1 MEKKTAGSS
10 LSKALNMLNH
20 VCTSP
25 VPLRFAELVDL
36 SELPKATAHR
46 QLNTLLEHGLVRF
59 DEHKQAYYPGYG
71 LLALA
76 HRTWAN
82 LDIRDVAASP
92 MRDLW
97 SSTQETIHLAV
108 LDGAEVIY
116 IDKLESPKSLRL
128 YSAVGKKG
136 PVYCTGV
143 GKAMLAFLP
152 PKKQQQVI
160 CEQAFIRHTEHTLT
174 TPKALQD
181 NLQQIKDTG
190 ISLDLEEHEIGIK
203 CAAAP
208 IFNSRHEVVAAISV
222 TAPAFRT
229 HDDIYEEM
237 KGAVKLAAEVISKHL
252 GDCEYSDNR

>member
-1 MEKKTAGSS
+1 MENKNSGSS

-25 VPLRFAELVDL
+25 VPLRFAELVEL

-82 LDIRDVAASP
+82 LDIRDVAAAP

-108 LDGAEVIY
+108 LDGADVIY

-152 PKKQQQVI
+152 DDKQKDI
-160 CEQAFIRHTEHTLT
+160 IDHQAFFRHTEHTLT
-174 TPKALQD
+174 TPEALKV
-181 NLQQIKDTG
+181 NLAQIREKG
-190 ISLDLEEHEIGIK
+190 ISLDLEEHEMGIK

-208 IFNSRHEVVAAISV
+208 IFNSRHEAVAAISV

-229 HDDIYEEM
+229 SDDVYEAM
-237 KGAVKLAAEVISKHL
+237 KNQVKDAANAISKRL
-252 GDCEYSDNR
+252 GACD

>member
-1 MEKKTAGSS
+1 METKASGSS

-82 LDIRDVAASP
+82 LDIRDVAATP

-108 LDGAEVIY
+108 LDGADVIY

-136 PVYCTGV
+136 PIYCTGV
-143 GKAMLAFLP
+143 GKAMLAFMP
-152 PKKQQQVI
+152 ADKQPAVI
-160 CEQAFIRHTEHTLT
+160 DAQAFFKHTEHTLT
-174 TPKALQD
+174 SPNALKA
-181 NLQQIKDTG
+181 NLELIRETG
-190 ISLDLEEHEIGIK
+190 ISLDLEEHEMGIK

-208 IFNSRHEVVAAISV
+208 IFNSRHEAVAAISV
-222 TAPAFRT
+222 TAPVFRT
-229 HDDIYEEM
+229 SDDVYEKM
-237 KGAVKLAAEVISKHL
+237 KQQVKLAASTISKRL
-252 GDCEYSDNR
+252 GACE

>member
-1 MEKKTAGSS
+1 
-10 LSKALNMLNH
+10 MLNH

-82 LDIRDVAASP
+82 LDIRDVAAAP

-108 LDGAEVIY
+108 LDDAEVIY

-143 GKAMLAFLP
+143 GKAILAYLP
-152 PKKQQQVI
+152 EAKQQDIIHQ
-160 CEQAFIRHTEHTLT
+160 QNFIRHTEHTLT
-174 TPKALQD
+174 TPQALEG

-203 CAAAP
+203 CVAAP
-208 IFNSRHEVVAAISV
+208 IFNARHQVVAAISV

-229 HDDIYEEM
+229 DDASYETMKGLVKSAADDIS
-237 KGAVKLAAEVISKHL
+237 KRLGAC
-252 GDCEYSDNR
+252 D

>member
-1 MEKKTAGSS
+1 METKTSGSS

-59 DEHKQAYYPGYG
+59 DEHKQAYYAGYG

-82 LDIRDVAASP
+82 LDIRDVAAAS
-92 MRDLW
+92 MRELW
-97 SSTQETIHLAV
+97 SSTHETIHLAV
-108 LDGAEVIY
+108 LDGTDVIY

-152 PKKQQQVI
+152 DDKQQIVI
-160 CEQAFIRHTEHTLT
+160 DAQTFFRHTEHTLT
-174 TPKALQD
+174 SPEALKA
-181 NLQQIKDTG
+181 NLELIKKIG
-190 ISLDLEEHEIGIK
+190 ISLDLEEHEMGIK

-208 IFNSRHEVVAAISV
+208 IFNSRHEAVAAISV

-229 HDDIYEEM
+229 SDDVYEEM
-237 KGAVKLAAEVISKHL
+237 KVQVKQAADTISKRL
-252 GDCEYSDNR
+252 GACE

>member
-1 MEKKTAGSS
+1 METKTNGSS

-59 DEHKQAYYPGYG
+59 DEHSQAYYPGYG
-71 LLALA
+71 LLTLA

-92 MRDLW
+92 MRGLW
-97 SSTQETIHLAV
+97 AATQETIHLAV
-108 LDGAEVIY
+108 LDDGEVIY

-136 PVYCTGV
+136 PAYCTGV
-143 GKAMLAFLP
+143 GKAILAFLP
-152 PKKQQQVI
+152 NEKQQAAIASQS
-160 CEQAFIRHTEHTLT
+160 FFRHTEHTLDS
-174 TPKALQD
+174 PEALQIELD
-181 NLQQIKDTG
+181 TIKVSG
-190 ISLDLEEHEIGIK
+190 ISLDLEEHEMGIK
-203 CAAAP
+203 CAAAT
-208 IFNSRHEVVAAISV
+208 IFNALNEPVAAISV
-222 TAPAFRT
+222 TAPSFRVDDDT
-229 HDDIYEEM
+229 FIEMQSQVKAAADDIS
-237 KGAVKLAAEVISKHL
+237 KRLGA
-252 GDCEYSDNR
+252 CN

>member
-1 MEKKTAGSS
+1 METKTSGSS

-59 DEHKQAYYPGYG
+59 DEHKQVYYPGYG

-82 LDIRDVAASP
+82 LDIRDIAAAP

-108 LDGAEVIY
+108 LDGSDVIY

-152 PKKQQQVI
+152 DDKQQAVI
-160 CEQAFIRHTEHTLT
+160 NTQAFFRHTEHTLT
-174 TPKALQD
+174 SSEALKA
-181 NLQQIKDTG
+181 NLELIRATG
-190 ISLDLEEHEIGIK
+190 IALDLEEHEIGIK

-208 IFNSRHEVVAAISV
+208 IFNSRNEAVAAISV

-229 HDDIYEEM
+229 SDDIYEEM
-237 KGAVKLAAEVISKHL
+237 KVQVKQAADTISKRL
-252 GDCEYSDNR
+252 GACE

>member
-1 MEKKTAGSS
+1 METKNSGSS

-25 VPLRFAELVDL
+25 VPLRFAELVEL

-82 LDIRDVAASP
+82 LDIRDVAAAP
-92 MRDLW
+92 MRELW

-108 LDGAEVIY
+108 LDGADVIY

-152 PKKQQQVI
+152 DDKQKDI
-160 CEQAFIRHTEHTLT
+160 IDHQAFFRHTEHTLT
-174 TPKALQD
+174 TPEALKA
-181 NLQQIKDTG
+181 NLAQIREKG
-190 ISLDLEEHEIGIK
+190 ISLDLEEHEMGIK

-208 IFNSRHEVVAAISV
+208 IFNSRHEAVAAISV

-229 HDDIYEEM
+229 SDDVYEDM
-237 KGAVKLAAEVISKHL
+237 KIQVKDAANTISKRL
-252 GDCEYSDNR
+252 GACD

>member
-1 MEKKTAGSS
+1 METKTSGSS

-25 VPLRFAELVDL
+25 VPLRFAELVEL

-59 DEHKQAYYPGYG
+59 DDNKQAYYPGYG

-82 LDIRDVAASP
+82 LDIRDVAATP

-108 LDGAEVIY
+108 LDGADVIY

-152 PKKQQQVI
+152 EEKQQPI
-160 CEQAFIRHTEHTLT
+160 IATQAFYRHTEHTLDT
-174 TPKALQD
+174 VEALKA
-181 NLQQIKDTG
+181 NLKLIQETG
-190 ISLDLEEHEIGIK
+190 ISLDLEEHEMGIK

-208 IFNSRHEVVAAISV
+208 IFNSRHEAVAAISV

-229 HDDIYEEM
+229 SDDVYDEM
-237 KGAVKLAAEVISKHL
+237 KVQVKQAAETISKRL
-252 GDCEYSDNR
+252 GDCE

>member
-1 MEKKTAGSS
+1 METKTSGSS

-25 VPLRFAELVDL
+25 VPLRFAELVEL

-82 LDIRDVAASP
+82 LDVRDVAATP

-108 LDGAEVIY
+108 LDGADVIY

-152 PKKQQQVI
+152 EEKQQSI
-160 CEQAFIRHTEHTLT
+160 IAAQAFYRHTEHTLDT
-174 TPKALQD
+174 IEALKA
-181 NLQQIKDTG
+181 NLEHIRETG
-190 ISLDLEEHEIGIK
+190 ISLDLEEHEMGIK

-208 IFNSRHEVVAAISV
+208 IFNSRHEAIAAISV

-229 HDDIYEEM
+229 NDDVYEGM
-237 KGAVKLAAEVISKHL
+237 KVQVKQAADSISKRL
-252 GDCEYSDNR
+252 GDCK

>member
-1 MEKKTAGSS
+1 METKTSGSS

-25 VPLRFAELVDL
+25 VPLRFAELVEL

-82 LDIRDVAASP
+82 LDIRDVAATP

-108 LDGAEVIY
+108 LDGADVIY

-143 GKAMLAFLP
+143 GKAILAFLP
-152 PKKQQQVI
+152 QEKQQPIIEAQS
-160 CEQAFIRHTEHTLT
+160 FFRHTEHTLDT
-174 TPKALQD
+174 AEALKADLE
-181 NLQQIKDTG
+181 LIRETG
-190 ISLDLEEHEIGIK
+190 ISLDLEEHELGIK
-203 CAAAP
+203 CVAAP
-208 IFNSRHEVVAAISV
+208 IFNSRHEAVAAISV

-229 HDDIYEEM
+229 ADDVYEEM
-237 KGAVKLAAEVISKHL
+237 KIQVKQAAETISKRL
-252 GDCEYSDNR
+252 GDCE

>member
-1 MEKKTAGSS
+1 METKTSGSS
-10 LSKALNMLNH
+10 LNKALNMLNH

-25 VPLRFAELVDL
+25 VPLRFTELVDL

-46 QLNTLLEHGLVRF
+46 QLNTLLDHGLVRF

-82 LDIRDVAASP
+82 LDIRDVAAAP
-92 MRDLW
+92 IRDLW
-97 SSTQETIHLAV
+97 SKTQETIHLAV
-108 LDGAEVIY
+108 LDGTEVIY

-152 PKKQQQVI
+152 EDKQEIIIAAQP
-160 CEQAFIRHTEHTLT
+160 FIHHTENTLL
-174 TPKALQD
+174 TPQALKA
-181 NLQQIKDTG
+181 NLQQVRNSG
-190 ISLDLEEHEIGIK
+190 VSLDLEEHEMGIK

-208 IFNSRHEVVAAISV
+208 IFNVRHEAIAAISV

-229 HDDIYEEM
+229 SDQTYEEM
-237 KGAVKLAAEVISKHL
+237 KIQVKHAANTISKRL
-252 GDCEYSDNR
+252 GDCD

>member
-1 MEKKTAGSS
+1 METKTSGSS

-25 VPLRFAELVDL
+25 VPLRFAELVEL

-82 LDIRDVAASP
+82 LDIRDVAATP

-108 LDGAEVIY
+108 LDGADVIY

-143 GKAMLAFLP
+143 GKAMLAFLAED
-152 PKKQQQVI
+152 KQQPI
-160 CEQAFIRHTEHTLT
+160 IDAQAFFRHTEHTLT
-174 TPKALQD
+174 TPEALKA
-181 NLQQIKDTG
+181 NLELIRETG
-190 ISLDLEEHEIGIK
+190 ISLDLEEHEMGIK

-208 IFNSRHEVVAAISV
+208 IFNSRHEAVAAISV

-229 HDDIYEEM
+229 SDEVYEEM
-237 KGAVKLAAEVISKHL
+237 KVQVKQAADTISKRL
-252 GDCEYSDNR
+252 GNCE

>member
-1 MEKKTAGSS
+1 METKNSGSS

-25 VPLRFAELVDL
+25 VPLRFAELVEL

-82 LDIRDVAASP
+82 LDIRDVAAAP

-97 SSTQETIHLAV
+97 SNTQETIHLAV
-108 LDGAEVIY
+108 LDGADVIY
-116 IDKLESPKSLRL
+116 IDKLESPQSFRL

-136 PVYCTGV
+136 PLSCPGV

-152 PKKQQQVI
+152 DDKQQAVMTA
-160 CEQAFIRHTEHTLT
+160 QAFFRHTEHTLT
-174 TPKALQD
+174 TPEALQK
-181 NLQQIKDTG
+181 NLEQIRKTG
-190 ISLDLEEHEIGIK
+190 ISLDLEEHEMGIK

-208 IFNSRHEVVAAISV
+208 IFNVRHEAVAAISV

-229 HDDIYEEM
+229 SDETYDAM
-237 KGAVKLAAEVISKHL
+237 KVQVKQAANAISKRL
-252 GDCEYSDNR
+252 GACD

>member
-1 MEKKTAGSS
+1 MDKKPAGSS
-10 LSKALNMLNH
+10 LSKALTMLNH

-82 LDIRDVAASP
+82 LDIRDVAAAP

-108 LDGAEVIY
+108 LDDAEVIY

-143 GKAMLAFLP
+143 GKAILAYLP
-152 PKKQQQVI
+152 KSKQQEIIHQ
-160 CEQAFIRHTEHTLT
+160 QSFIRHTEHTLT
-174 TPKALQD
+174 TPQALEE

-208 IFNSRHEVVAAISV
+208 IFNARHEVVAAISV

-229 HDDIYEEM
+229 DDESYETMKVWVKNAADDIS
-237 KGAVKLAAEVISKHL
+237 KRLGAC
-252 GDCEYSDNR
+252 D

>member
-1 MEKKTAGSS
+1 METKTSGSS

-25 VPLRFAELVDL
+25 VPLRFAELVVL

-59 DEHKQAYYPGYG
+59 DEHKQAYYPGYE

-82 LDIRDVAASP
+82 LDIRDVAAAP

-97 SSTQETIHLAV
+97 SKTQETIHLAV
-108 LDGAEVIY
+108 LDGADVIY

-152 PKKQQQVI
+152 EDKQETVI
-160 CEQAFIRHTEHTLT
+160 AAQSFIRHTDHTLI
-174 TPKALQD
+174 TPQALRVD
-181 NLQQIKDTG
+181 LQQVQKTG
-190 ISLDLEEHEIGIK
+190 VSLDLEEHEMGIK

-208 IFNSRHEVVAAISV
+208 IFNTRNEAIAAISV

-229 HDDIYEEM
+229 SDQTYEEM
-237 KGAVKLAAEVISKHL
+237 KVHVKHAAYTISKRL
-252 GDCEYSDNR
+252 GACD